1 MEKNVL
7 VALVEESE
15 KLQER
20 QENAIKEYVKEN
32 KSLFAEKIFYDTTNG
47 EYKFT
52 DGRDHNEIY
61 QYRYASVESG
71 YDYFKDVR
79 VFGFT
84 YSETYNQVEVWY
96 VNDEGEIDSSRLG
109 DFATKSYNA
118 LVQVLTMCEVYD
130 VPEEEC
136 EEDEDDDEEEDD
148 DEDFFGDEY
157 YH

>member
-32 KSLFAEKIFYDTTNG
+32 KSLFAEKIFYDTTNDV
-47 EYKFT
+47 YKFT
-52 DGRDHNEIY
+52 DNRDHREIY
-61 QYRYASVESG
+61 QYRYATVETG
-71 YDYFKDVR
+71 YDFFTDVR

-84 YSETYNQVEVWY
+84 YSETYKTIEVWY
-96 VNDEGEIDSSRLG
+96 VNDEGDIDTSRLQ
-109 DFATKSYNA
+109 DFTTKSYNA

-130 VPEEEC
+130 VPEIEC
-136 EEDEDDDEEEDD
+136 DEEDEDDEDED
-148 DEDFFGDEY
+148 DEDEYGEEY